1 MFSSARRIDFD
12 SAPSSRG
19 NDNEIYETMAS
30 WGDIN
35 AALNRLVREG
45 VITGF
50 KTNRGE
56 KSHQAGLHVNVV
68 PSSGGDVEGIRSQ
81 ILAVL
86 TPLDDEVT
94 VTVGAEAAAGG

>member
-1 MFSSARRIDFD
+1 
-12 SAPSSRG
+12 
-19 NDNEIYETMAS
+19 MAS

-50 KTNRGE
+50 KTNRGD
-56 KSHQAGLHVNVV
+56 KSHQDGLHVSVV
-68 PSSGGDVEGIRSQ
+68 PGTSGDVEGIRSQ

-94 VTVGAEAAAGG
+94 VSVNAEGAAAGA

>member
-1 MFSSARRIDFD
+1 
-12 SAPSSRG
+12 
-19 NDNEIYETMAS
+19 MAS

-50 KTNRGE
+50 KTNRGD
-56 KSHQAGLHVNVV
+56 KSHQEGLQVNVV
-68 PSSGGDVEGIRSQ
+68 PGAGGDVEGIRLQ

-94 VTVGAEAAAGG
+94 VTVGGDNSARA

>member
-1 MFSSARRIDFD
+1 
-12 SAPSSRG
+12 
-19 NDNEIYETMAS
+19 MAS

-45 VITGF
+45 AIAGF

-56 KSHQAGLHVNVV
+56 KSHQAGLHVSVV
-68 PSSGGDVEGIRSQ
+68 PKDGDDAEGLRER
-81 ILAVL
+81 ILGVL

-94 VTVGAEAAAGG
+94 VTVGAEAPSGV

>member
-1 MFSSARRIDFD
+1 
-12 SAPSSRG
+12 
-19 NDNEIYETMAS
+19 MAS

-45 VITGF
+45 VIAGF

-56 KSHQAGLHVNVV
+56 KTQDSALHVNIT
-68 PSSGGDVEGIRSQ
+68 PTANGDTDRIRDL
-81 ILAVL
+81 IIGVL

-94 VTVGAEAAAGG
+94 VTVGSESPVQA

>member
-1 MFSSARRIDFD
+1 
-12 SAPSSRG
+12 
-19 NDNEIYETMAS
+19 MAS

-45 VITGF
+45 VIAGF
-50 KTNRGE
+50 KTNRGD
-56 KSHQAGLHVNVV
+56 KSHQVGLHVSVV
-68 PSSGGDVEGIRSQ
+68 PAQPGDDEGVRSR

-94 VTVGAEAAAGG
+94 VTIGAVEPSSV

>member
-1 MFSSARRIDFD
+1 
-12 SAPSSRG
+12 
-19 NDNEIYETMAS
+19 MAS

-56 KSHQAGLHVNVV
+56 KSLDSALRVSVTTG
-68 PSSGGDVEGIRSQ
+68 PDGDPESVRSQ
-81 ILAVL
+81 IMTVL

-94 VTVGAEAAAGG
+94 VTVGAEAPARV

>member
-1 MFSSARRIDFD
+1 
-12 SAPSSRG
+12 
-19 NDNEIYETMAS
+19 MAS

-45 VITGF
+45 VIAGF

-56 KSHQAGLHVNVV
+56 KSHDAGLHVNVTV
-68 PSSGGDVEGIRSQ
+68 KPEDDVESARGRIMS
-81 ILAVL
+81 VL

-94 VTVGAEAAAGG
+94 ITVGAASPAA

>member
-1 MFSSARRIDFD
+1 
-12 SAPSSRG
+12 
-19 NDNEIYETMAS
+19 MAS

-45 VITGF
+45 VISGF
-50 KTNRGE
+50 KTNRGD
-56 KSHQAGLHVNVV
+56 KSHMQGLHVNVV
-68 PSSGGDVEGIRSQ
+68 PGSDGDVEGIRSQ

-94 VTVGAEAAAGG
+94 VTVGADGAAGA

>member
-1 MFSSARRIDFD
+1 
-12 SAPSSRG
+12 
-19 NDNEIYETMAS
+19 MAS

-35 AALNRLVREG
+35 AALNGLVREG

-50 KTNRGE
+50 KTNRGD
-56 KSHQAGLHVNVV
+56 KSHQDGLRVNVV
-68 PSSGGDVEGIRSQ
+68 PGSGSDVEGIRSR

-94 VTVGAEAAAGG
+94 VTVGGENSAGA

>member
-1 MFSSARRIDFD
+1 
-12 SAPSSRG
+12 
-19 NDNEIYETMAS
+19 MAS

-50 KTNRGE
+50 KTNRGD
-56 KSHQAGLHVNVV
+56 KSHQVGLHVNVL
-68 PSSGGDVEGIRSQ
+68 PSLGGDVEGIRSQ

-94 VTVGAEAAAGG
+94 VTVGAEGAVAGA

>member
-1 MFSSARRIDFD
+1 
-12 SAPSSRG
+12 
-19 NDNEIYETMAS
+19 MAS

-50 KTNRGE
+50 KTNRGD
-56 KSHQAGLHVNVV
+56 KSHQDGLQVSVV
-68 PSSGGDVEGIRSQ
+68 PGAGGDIEGIRSQ

-94 VTVGAEAAAGG
+94 VTIGGDNSARA